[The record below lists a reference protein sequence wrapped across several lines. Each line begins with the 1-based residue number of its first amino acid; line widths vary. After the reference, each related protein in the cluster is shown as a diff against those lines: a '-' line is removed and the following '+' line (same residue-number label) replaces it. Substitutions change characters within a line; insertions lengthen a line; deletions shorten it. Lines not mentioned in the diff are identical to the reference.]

1 MTFVPSRYQQAI
13 FDWTSNGSGSASVN
27 AVAGSG
33 KTTTVLKSIRL
44 MKGNVF
50 MTAFSTKI
58 ADELSS
64 RIFGERITNA
74 VAKTV
79 HSFGKA
85 ALHKTVGDSELV
97 RWKAAKTI
105 EGVLGG
111 SEHDS
116 LLLRSE
122 LAQVA
127 RYAKLTMTDPED
139 VIGIFDIMDHF
150 SLDIPEER
158 VKPLI
163 EFLPK
168 VMKEMLDN
176 VRQHDFDDMVW
187 LPAKLGMSVPKYDWM
202 LVDEAQDLNA
212 MCRTLL
218 LRGVRP
224 GGRVMSVGDPRQSVF
239 GFTGADITSMEKFR
253 EITKA
258 TDLPLSICYRCPR
271 SHIALAKR
279 IVPQIEASPTAREGF
294 VDIIDEEVMM
304 ADVDYDDVILCRT
317 NAPLASLATDF
328 LRQGR
333 KVRIMGKEEIAE
345 GLKRLIEK
353 FRGVDLDDCLSRL
366 SRHADKECQRLRER
380 EKDSQAELLRDR
392 VETIEIL
399 AEGLVSVGALIAK
412 IDAIFSDTAG
422 NGITLS
428 TIHRAKG
435 LEFDNVYLIRPDLIP
450 FPFAKKDWEKEQEM
464 NLKYVALTR
473 SKSALFVVDSEDCHK
488 GPNDWKEFYGA

>member
-44 MKGNVF
+44 MRGSVF
-50 MTAFSTKI
+50 MTAFSYRI
-58 ADELSS
+58 AEELSS
-64 RIFGERITNA
+64 RIFEERITNA
-74 VAKTV
+74 AAKTV

-97 RWKAAKTI
+97 RWKASKTVEEI
-105 EGVLGG
+105 LSG

-122 LAQVA
+122 LSQVC
-127 RYAKLTMTDPED
+127 RYAKLTMTDAED
-139 VIGIFDIMDHF
+139 VVGIYDLMDHF
-150 SLDIPEER
+150 SLDVPEER
-158 VKPLI
+158 VEPLL

-168 VMKEMLDN
+168 VMKAMLEN

-187 LPAKLGMSVPKYDWM
+187 IPAKLGMPVPKYDWM
-202 LVDEAQDLNA
+202 LIDEAQDLNA

-218 LRGVRP
+218 LRGVRQ

-239 GFTGADITSMEKFR
+239 GFTGADITSMEKFK

-271 SHIALAKR
+271 SHVELAKR
-279 IVPQIEASPTAREGF
+279 IVPQIEASPTANPGF
-294 VDIIDEEVMM
+294 VEIIDEDMMIDEVSYED
-304 ADVDYDDVILCRT
+304 AILCRT

-333 KVRIMGKEEIAE
+333 KVTIMGKEEIAE

-353 FRGVDLDDCLSRL
+353 YRGSDLRDCLMRL
-366 SRHADKECQRLRER
+366 ERYAQMECERLRNR
-380 EKDSQAELLRDR
+380 EKESQAELLRDR
-392 VETIEIL
+392 IETIAIL
-399 AEGLVSVGALIAK
+399 AEGVATVPQLISK
-412 IDAIFSDTAG
+412 IDSIFSDTAG

-473 SKSALFVVDSEDCHK
+473 SKNGLLIVDSEDCHK
-488 GPNDWKEFYGA
+488 GPEDWRTFYGA